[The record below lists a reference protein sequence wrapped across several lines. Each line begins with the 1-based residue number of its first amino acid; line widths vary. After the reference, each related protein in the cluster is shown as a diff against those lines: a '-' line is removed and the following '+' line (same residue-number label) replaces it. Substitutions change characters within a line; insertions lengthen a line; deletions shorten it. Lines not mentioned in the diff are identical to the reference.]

1 MTEKYLWEVT
11 YKVMY
16 NNDTFK
22 VITSVKDISQVAK
35 VCNQVFDGT
44 NNHIEDIQNIQYIGE
59 VFE

>member
-11 YKVMY
+11 YKMMY

-35 VCNQVFDGT
+35 VCDQWFSGT
-44 NNHIEDIQNIQYIGE
+44 NNYPEDIQNVQYIGR